1 MVTVTASERKIGS
14 RRKREM
20 TPTTNPSTHGLRLS
34 RAKWWMSAHF
44 RRGLKPSRRWV
55 FLFGYTAL
63 GNESNSD
70 ASGKCYWWLW
80 SATARREV
88 AKIVPLTERLSR
100 VAAPKSRLKGVL
112 AKATCAHQRADR
124 YY

>member
-1 MVTVTASERKIGS
+1 MKNPLEGASVVFGYVSHPLATAAW
-14 RRKREM
+14 
-20 TPTTNPSTHGLRLS
+20 NPAVG
-34 RAKWWMSAHF
+34 
-44 RRGLKPSRRWV
+44 V
-55 FLFGYTAL
+55 FLLDYTMP

-70 ASGKCYWWLW
+70 MSGKCYWWQR

-100 VAAPKSRLKGVL
+100 VAAPESRLKGVL